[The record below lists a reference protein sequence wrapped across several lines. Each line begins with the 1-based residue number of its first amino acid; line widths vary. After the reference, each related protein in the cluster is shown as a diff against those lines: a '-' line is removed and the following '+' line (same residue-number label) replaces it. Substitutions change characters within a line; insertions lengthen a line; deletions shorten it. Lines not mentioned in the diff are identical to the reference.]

1 MENRFYLI
9 VLFLFF
15 IQGCVGPP
23 DYSDGLLENTPAI
36 INETDY
42 FSLSLFGDKYTEKI
56 EWDLLFN
63 SNPTASLLTTLV
75 TKDVNASLSDSTSLL
90 LINQLGDTVL
100 NVLISNEIVF
110 TSFDS
115 LISIG
120 TPSKV
125 VLESDN
131 FTGRLEYQIIINE

>member
-1 MENRFYLI
+1 MKNRFYLI
-9 VLFLFF
+9 MLFFFF

-42 FSLSLFGDKYTEKI
+42 FSLSLFGDKYTEII

-75 TKDVNASLSDSTSLL
+75 TKDVNASLSDSTSLF

-115 LISIG
+115 LGSIG